1 MQVGMIFNPGWT
13 DVIVVISEVLNRL
26 PVWAQYPYAE
36 YVLDQLK
43 PTKWVPDISVTMVFT
58 LIPRPQAPAPR
69 LVRCVELRSP
79 RVHPSA

>member
-13 DVIVVISEVLNRL
+13 DVIVVVSEVLNRL

-43 PTKWVPDISVTMVFT
+43 PTK
-58 LIPRPQAPAPR
+58 
-69 LVRCVELRSP
+69 
-79 RVHPSA
+79 